1 MKQQAQGNSI
11 TEQLASLAEPLRLRL
26 LALCEAHEL
35 AVGEVA
41 KVVQLPQST
50 VSRHLKVLT
59 DAGWLTRRP
68 EGTAALFS
76 LVPDNLTPSMR
87 AVWAAVR
94 ERAVTEPLAAEDAGR
109 LRAVLAE
116 RRADSH
122 AFFGRVSGE
131 WDRVRVDLFGDRF
144 TPLALL
150 GLLRRDW
157 VVADL
162 GCGTGNVAECV
173 SPYVANVVAIDFSAP
188 MLEAASRRLEGAR
201 NVQFVEAPLERT
213 GLVGESVDAA
223 VCSLALHHVDAPGA
237 VMAEAARLLRAE
249 RGGGVLLVIDMV
261 EHGRDEFRRMGHKHL
276 GFSRERMKV
285 LFEGAGLTDHGYV
298 PLPVEADAKGPG
310 LFAASGRLK
319 A

>member
-1 MKQQAQGNSI
+1 MKQQGQANSL
-11 TEQLASLAEPLRLRL
+11 TDQLASLAEPLRLRL
-26 LALCEAHEL
+26 LALCESHEL

-76 LVPDNLTPSMR
+76 LVPDNLTPLMR

-94 ERAVTEPLAAEDAGR
+94 EGAVTEPTAAEDGGR

-116 RRADSH
+116 RRTDSH

-173 SPYVANVVAIDFSAP
+173 SPYVSSVIALDFSAP
-188 MLEAASRRLEGAR
+188 MLEAAAQRLDAAR
-201 NVQFVEAPLERT
+201 NVQFVEASLERT
-213 GLVGESVDAA
+213 GLAGGSVDAA
-223 VCSLALHHVDAPGA
+223 VCSLALHHVDEPGA
-237 VMAEAARLLRAE
+237 VVAEAARLLRAD

-261 EHGRDEFRRMGHKHL
+261 EHARDEFRRMGHKHL
-276 GFSRERMKV
+276 GFSPATMRE
-285 LFEGAGLTDHGYV
+285 LFEGAGLADQGYV
-298 PLPVEADAKGPG
+298 HLPVEADAKGPG
-310 LFAASGRLK
+310 LFAASARMK

>member
-1 MKQQAQGNSI
+1 MKQQAQANSLA
-11 TEQLASLAEPLRLRL
+11 EQLASLAEPLRLRL
-26 LALCEAHEL
+26 LALCESHEL

-94 ERAVTEPLAAEDAGR
+94 EGGEPTSAEDAGR

-116 RRADSH
+116 RRTDSH

-150 GLLRRDW
+150 GLLRREW

-173 SPYVANVVAIDFSAP
+173 SPFVAQVIALDFSAP
-188 MLEAASRRLEGAR
+188 MLEAAARRLEAAR
-201 NVQFVEAPLERT
+201 NVRFVEAALERT
-213 GLVGESVDAA
+213 GLATGSVDVA

-237 VMAEAARLLRAE
+237 VIAEAARLLRAD
-249 RGGGVLLVIDMV
+249 RGGGMLLVIDMV
-261 EHGRDEFRRMGHKHL
+261 EHAREEFRRMGHKHL
-276 GFSRERMKV
+276 GFSAARMRE
-285 LFEGAGLTDHGYV
+285 LFEGAGLTDQGYV
-298 PLPVEADAKGPG
+298 HLPVEADAKGPG
-310 LFAASGRLK
+310 LFVACGRLR

>member
-1 MKQQAQGNSI
+1 MKPQTQVNSI
-11 TEQLASLAEPLRLRL
+11 TDTLGSLAEPLRLRL
-26 LALCEAHEL
+26 LVLCEAQEL

-59 DAGWLTRRP
+59 EAGWLTRRP

-94 ERAVTEPLAAEDAGR
+94 EGAASEPLAAEDAGR

-116 RRADSH
+116 RRTDSH

-157 VVADL
+157 VIADL

-173 SPYVANVVAIDFSAP
+173 APYVAKVLAVDFSAP
-188 MLEAASRRLEGAR
+188 MLEAAARRLAGAA
-201 NVQFVEAPLERT
+201 NVQFVEAPLEKT
-213 GLVGESVDAA
+213 GLPGACVDVA
-223 VCSLALHHVDAPGA
+223 VCSLALHHVEAPGA
-237 VMAEAARLLRAE
+237 VMVEAARLLRAD

-261 EHGRDEFRRMGHKHL
+261 EHARDEFRRMGHKHL
-276 GFSRERMKV
+276 GFSPQRMKV
-285 LFEGAGLTDHGYV
+285 LFEEAGLADHGYV
-298 PLPVEADAKGPG
+298 HLPVEADAKGPG
-310 LFAASGRLK
+310 LFVACGRLR